1 MAVSSVPVPTELA
14 PWQRRIAAWAAQHV
28 TKGHAVSWREAFEEA
43 QSKAPRRLKK
53 GEFRQLWRSPAFLT
67 YYDAQV
73 QRIADRSMQRAK
85 MVAAR
90 NAPLAMQVHAQA
102 LRAVQK
108 ELQTGGDPLSAV
120 RAVPALVN
128 PTYQTLFPR
137 KTEATI
143 QQTTHITLSVEQ
155 AAALEA
161 PVVKVTALAKPTEDA
176 EYTVEAS

>member
-1 MAVSSVPVPTELA
+1 MAISQVPVPTELV
-14 PWQRRIAAWAAQHV
+14 PWQRRIAGWAAQQV
-28 TKGHAVSWREAFEEA
+28 AKGHAVSWRDAFDEA
-43 QSKAPRRLKK
+43 QKKAPGRLKK
-53 GEFRQLWRSPAFLT
+53 GAFRQMWRSPAFLT
-67 YYDAQV
+67 YYDAQ
-73 QRIADRSMQRAK
+73 IAKIAERSMTRAK
-85 MVAAR
+85 VVAAR
-90 NAPLAMQVHAQA
+90 NAPLAMKVHGQA

-108 ELQTGGDPLSAV
+108 ELQSGGDPLSAA

-161 PVVKVTALAKPTEDA
+161 PVVRVTAVQPTVDA
-176 EYTVEAS
+176 EIVDA